1 MLCLALVSLL
11 TAQIQ
16 EEEPTQLQS
25 FRFSLVQVP
34 LWVRDGRGNLVANLQ
49 AHQVTLKVD
58 GQPVRIESF
67 QNSSQHSLELVCLL
81 DLSGSMGLG
90 GKLEGSCQAI
100 TYLERSMAR
109 GDSFRLVVFADEQVL
124 SLVDESN
131 RHELPHLLGK
141 ARAYGKTA
149 LLDALS
155 RSDTYF
161 SPGSQGNRALVLF
174 TDGID
179 NSSALSEEQLLA
191 ILRIVEVP
199 VFAVGILDGMVP
211 HEQASEE
218 PLKVDSLR
226 RISEASGGLLLLAR
240 SADDLPLLARSLD
253 RHLRAHY
260 LLAFTVERGSG
271 EREHLIELQL
281 RKNSYQLRHRKGYI
295 GLSPEPIGGK
305 R

>member
-1 MLCLALVSLL
+1 MVLWAWLL

-16 EEEPTQLQS
+16 EEEFSQLQS

-34 LWVRDGRGNLVANLQ
+34 LWVRDARGDLVADLQ
-49 AHQVTLKVD
+49 AHQLTLKVD

-67 QNSSQHSLELVCLL
+67 QNSTQHALELVCLL

-100 TYLERSMAR
+100 SYLEHSLRKA
-109 GDSFRLVVFADEQVL
+109 DSFRLVVFADGQVL
-124 SLVDESN
+124 SLVDEGN
-131 RHELPHLLGK
+131 RADLPQLLAK
-141 ARAYGKTA
+141 TRAYGKTA

-155 RSDTYF
+155 QSDAYF
-161 SPGSQGNRALVLF
+161 SPGSRGNRALVLF

-179 NSSALSEEQLLA
+179 NSSALNEEQLLA
-191 ILRIVEVP
+191 ILRIVDVP

-211 HEQASEE
+211 HEQTSEE
-218 PLKVDSLR
+218 PLKVDTLR
-226 RISEASGGLLLLAR
+226 RISEASGGLVLLAG

-281 RKNSYQLRHRKGYI
+281 RKKSYQLRHRKGYI